1 MTLTWREAAQWPV
14 VGAYPVL
21 MPDLRKPGFGQ
32 YLGYL
37 FGRTL
42 PDSMRDW
49 VREDLVGRGA
59 SVRYMVRFTVPLIP
73 LFLAIYLLVPGE
85 RWIPLAMMVL
95 LLLPTLY
102 FEMAL
107 VGIYR
112 RHRLLAHGLDPALLG
127 QRAQR
132 RAQVTRADYEARYGR
147 DTGE

>member
-1 MTLTWREAAQWPV
+1 MSDQCR
-14 VGAYPVL
+14 
-21 MPDLRKPGFGQ
+21 PGFTQ

-42 PDSMRDW
+42 PAEMRDW
-49 VREDLVGRGA
+49 VRDDLVGPGA
-59 SVRYMVRFTVPLIP
+59 TVRYVVRFTVPLIP
-73 LFLAIYLLVPGE
+73 LFVAIYLLIPGE

-107 VGIYR
+107 VNIYR

-127 QRAQR
+127 KRAQR
-132 RAQVTRADYEARYGR
+132 RAEVTRADYEARYGR
-147 DTGE
+147 GTRE